1 MEEWKVYPELS
12 NYEVSSLGRVRN
24 IKTGR
29 ILANNVDKDGYFY
42 VGLYQDKK
50 KYRRNIHRLV
60 ALTFIPNP
68 DNLPIVDHIN
78 QDRQD
83 NRVENLRWTTHK
95 GNSRNTKLN
104 SKVKICDFEGN
115 VIKEFDTII
124 EAAEHYNIPN
134 DKMCAAAV
142 VNSKIQGY
150 ITYA

>member
-1 MEEWKVYPELS
+1 MEEWKICPELS
-12 NYEVSSLGRVRN
+12 NYEVSNLGKVRN
-24 IKTGR
+24 IKTGK
-29 ILANNVDKDGYFY
+29 ILKNNVDKDGYFY

-60 ALTFIPNP
+60 ALVFIPNP

-95 GNSRNTKLN
+95 GNSRNTKFN

-115 VIKEFDTII
+115 IINEFDTIV
-124 EAAEHYNIPN
+124 EAAEYYNIPD

-142 VNSKIQGY
+142 VNSKLKGY